1 MKGNTIYMQSIPTEG
16 LRRNLP
22 SLDLFYQL
30 NGFADE
36 NAIQLYLVGGS
47 VRDLLLN
54 RPITDLDFTVASNPI
69 AFAQT
74 FADRVDG
81 GFVPLEEQPPTA
93 RIVIRDTGLTLDF
106 AQFRAETL
114 EAELCLRDLTINAI
128 AVDFSALLSEPS
140 IHPIDPCN
148 GLEDLKSRL
157 LRFPN
162 EGVIPDDPIRLV
174 RIYRFAAQ
182 LGFDIP
188 ESEIDLIKQYIE
200 RLPEVSAE
208 RIRDELMKV
217 FDVEYAVTYLREM
230 DKVGLLSQII
240 PEIDQMRGVVDVWEQ
255 SLLALESFEAKLM
268 PDTLQPYAQEVQ
280 EYLSGK
286 GFPSH
291 GKRSVIKLALLLQ
304 DVAKP
309 VTKTISPSENTHS
322 HKHEEVGAE
331 LAVAIVKRLRLG
343 RKVARLVDCLVRNQ
357 LWILNLLNAGNPIRC
372 ELTRF
377 LKQTKEDWLGV
388 ILLSY
393 ADLRASQSPNDVS
406 KAEELIGQIATL
418 YYEEILPMMTHGRLV
433 TGHEIM
439 QALDLKPGVKIGRIL
454 KHIEDLQFEGKIGT
468 PEEALV
474 VAKNLNREIE
484 LHRSREIETWTR
496 NSF

>member
-1 MKGNTIYMQSIPTEG
+1 MLPTEG

-22 SLDLFYQL
+22 SLDLLYRL

-36 NAIQLYLVGGS
+36 SAIQLYLVGGS

-54 RPITDLDFTVASNPI
+54 RPLTDLDFTVASNPI
-69 AFAQT
+69 AFAQMV
-74 FADRVDG
+74 ADRVDG
-81 GFVPLEEQPPTA
+81 AFVRLEEHPPTA
-93 RIVIRDTGLTLDF
+93 RVVVRDTGLTLDF

-148 GLEDLKSRL
+148 GLEDLASRL
-157 LRFPN
+157 LRFPS
-162 EGVIPDDPIRLV
+162 EGVITDDPIRLV

-188 ESEIDLIKQYIE
+188 DSEIDLIKRYREQ
-200 RLPEVSAE
+200 LPEVSAE

-217 FDVEYAVTYLREM
+217 FDVEYAAAYLREM

-268 PDTLQPYAQEVQ
+268 PDTLQPYAQEIQ
-280 EYLSGK
+280 GYLSGK

-291 GKRSVIKLALLLQ
+291 GKRSVIKLALLLH

-309 VTKTISPSENTHS
+309 VPKTIGVNLDMQFQG
-322 HKHEEVGAE
+322 HEQVGAE

-343 RKVARLVDCLVRNQ
+343 GKVARLVGCLVRNQ
-357 LWILNLLNAGNPIRC
+357 LLNAEDRTRRGLI
-372 ELTRF
+372 RF
-377 LKQTKEDWLGV
+377 LRRTGEDWLGV
-388 ILLSY
+388 VLLSY
-393 ADLRASQSPNDVS
+393 AVVRASQG
-406 KAEELIGQIATL
+406 KAELVRETEALIGRIATL
-418 YYEEILPMMTHGRLV
+418 YYQEILPVMRRGRLV

-439 QALDLKPGVKIGRIL
+439 QALGLKPGPQIGRIL
-454 KHIEDLQFEGKIGT
+454 EHIEDLQFEGKIGT
-468 PEEALV
+468 TEEAFAAARAFLEV
-474 VAKNLNREIE
+474 
-484 LHRSREIETWTR
+484 S
-496 NSF
+496 